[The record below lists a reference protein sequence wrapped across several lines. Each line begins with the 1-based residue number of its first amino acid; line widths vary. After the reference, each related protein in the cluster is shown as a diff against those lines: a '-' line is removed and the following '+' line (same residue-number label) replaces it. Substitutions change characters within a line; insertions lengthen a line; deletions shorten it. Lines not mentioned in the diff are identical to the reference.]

1 MKKGLDRLKF
11 WQDDELT
18 EVAIYQISITGDS
31 ETSMVT
37 VYDESGEAV
46 SEDTAQR
53 ILSVLQERLG

>member
-1 MKKGLDRLKF
+1 
-11 WQDDELT
+11 
-18 EVAIYQISITGDS
+18 
-31 ETSMVT
+31 MVT